1 MRTEAT
7 GFRAGGAAL
16 LAAAL
21 VLGAAAPGAR
31 AFPMP
36 RPGIEA
42 TLSGSR
48 SSYPEEPFGGSDLL
62 HDRTAAGYA
71 VGGTLGWKLAGPL
84 SVETGLRYALDT
96 ERRDFE
102 YDFSGG
108 GGGFEIVERTRL
120 HRLGVPLRLR
130 LALPFLRG
138 LSVEAGTETQY
149 LLQARRDDEQHGN
162 FGIIFARMPGGDPV
176 ARPNAI
182 IFETYTGQ
190 DDITSLYP
198 RWNLAV
204 GGGLGWEFPLGRVT
218 GALRG
223 RYQQGVSDQTKTPY
237 AKDFSRV
244 GELGLAVRW

>member
-7 GFRAGGAAL
+7 GFCARGAVL
-16 LAAAL
+16 LAAMF
-21 VLGAAAPGAR
+21 VLCAAAPATR

-62 HDRTAAGYA
+62 HDRIAAGYA
-71 VGGTLGWKLAGPL
+71 AGGTLGWKLAGPFAL
-84 SVETGLRYALDT
+84 ETGLRYALDT
-96 ERRDFE
+96 ERRDYSFTW
-102 YDFSGG
+102 DGG
-108 GGGFEIVERTRL
+108 GWEIIERVRL
-120 HRLGVPLRLR
+120 HRLGVPVRLR
-130 LALPFLRG
+130 VALPFLRG
-138 LSVEAGTETQY
+138 LSAEAGAETQY

-162 FGIIFARMPGGDPV
+162 FGIIFARTPGGDPV
-176 ARPNAI
+176 ARPGAI
-182 IFETYTGQ
+182 IFEQYTGQ
-190 DDITSLYP
+190 DDITSHYP

-244 GELGLAVRW
+244 GEVGLAVRW